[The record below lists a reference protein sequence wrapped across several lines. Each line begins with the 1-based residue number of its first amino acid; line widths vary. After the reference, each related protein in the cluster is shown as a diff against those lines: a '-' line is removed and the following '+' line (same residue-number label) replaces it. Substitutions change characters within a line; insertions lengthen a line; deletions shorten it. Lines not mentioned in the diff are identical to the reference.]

1 MRDARWHENI
11 INKGSVETRSQ
22 ENLRSNST
30 TNPGA
35 RIPLKD
41 CTLKYLGRLKEFF
54 CHFDSPRNQLIFT
67 VRWLGCACRDVKS
80 EVSNTV
86 LR

>member
-1 MRDARWHENI
+1 VGVTQGVFVNSIASARLIRDARWHENI
-11 INKGSVETRSQ
+11 TNKGSVETRSQ

-54 CHFDSPRNQLIFT
+54 YHFDSPKNQLIFT
-67 VRWLGCACRDVKS
+67 VR
-80 EVSNTV
+80 
-86 LR
+86 